1 MVQDLCFF
9 AISKTFRTR
18 FLYMSPFR
26 EADGCTCAM
35 DTRAGRYYTFFNMQ
49 NIGSHVAHVQ
59 QEGPPCVLGTDS
71 SDINQYRAASL
82 YELT

>member
-1 MVQDLCFF
+1 
-9 AISKTFRTR
+9 
-18 FLYMSPFR
+18 MSPFR

-59 QEGPPCVLGTDS
+59 QEGPPCVLGTDLYIGQWFWGAVFTQS
-71 SDINQYRAASL
+71 S
-82 YELT
+82 